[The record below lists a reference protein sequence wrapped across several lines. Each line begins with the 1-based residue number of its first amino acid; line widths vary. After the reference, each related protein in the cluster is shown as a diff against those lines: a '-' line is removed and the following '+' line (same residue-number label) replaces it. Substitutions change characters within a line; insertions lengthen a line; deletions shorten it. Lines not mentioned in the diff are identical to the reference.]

1 MGGPRLYGNSAECL
15 YEFAQQVSFS
25 QASGGI
31 VINWN
36 RNNCLASRFTNSRGT
51 TYNGL
56 PTPSPTRNPTP
67 NPTPA
72 PTPKPTPAP
81 TPNPTVSSSDKHESL
96 YIDSFH
102 ICILTSLFSFP
113 QCFLAGSFQ
122 CSILKPII
130 KSDLKPDC

>member
-15 YEFAQQVSFS
+15 YEFAQQVPFS

-72 PTPKPTPAP
+72 PTPNPTLAP
-81 TPNPTVSSSDKHESL
+81 TPNPTVSS
-96 YIDSFH
+96 
-102 ICILTSLFSFP
+102 
-113 QCFLAGSFQ
+113 
-122 CSILKPII
+122 
-130 KSDLKPDC
+130 